1 MLHNMGGGGGEVPN
15 ECTMMVI
22 VIMMANM
29 VGCSLVHR
37 GLGRGLETR
46 LGGMLFPES
55 YSKLSAHVI

>member
-1 MLHNMGGGGGEVPN
+1 
-15 ECTMMVI
+15 MMVI

-55 YSKLSAHVI
+55 YFKPSAHSSDEGTVGSDSMQLVSGL